1 VSLVERS
8 WRERILRAVLSVA
21 AVVGPLVVLLTL
33 FVRSRRPG
41 PVESLVLVAVAIMLP
56 LLRLLPRL
64 SIAARAAG
72 LIAVLFSLSV
82 FLLARIGFTP
92 GLAITLATTCVLGD
106 IYLGRRF
113 GFLLVVASGLAFFVV
128 GLLVSDG
135 AVTLSPD
142 DLDPMRLRNWVRM
155 ALATSLTTGVLV
167 LGVDFVIRQVEASS
181 RATIEARARWQRGA
195 EQLIRL
201 GHGTAIESGEANEAF
216 RALCEAGARVLEVAR
231 CSIWLLDERR
241 GILRCE
247 NLYER
252 ASGRHSSGLR
262 ITAADAP
269 AYFAALRE
277 ARSLPVEDARN
288 DPRTRELDSYLDEHG
303 VKSLLDAPI
312 RYGDRVVGV
321 VCHEHVD
328 RQVAFSP
335 DAESYAA
342 SLADFAARALAAA
355 DRTAKE
361 RDLRVA
367 YERLSQLNRRLE
379 AAKEEER
386 RFLAHEL
393 HDELG
398 QALTALKLRL
408 QLGERAAGGD
418 AAGAAAAAAA
428 DAIGIVDNLIAH
440 VRKMSVDLRPPL
452 LDEVGLVPALRAYL
466 HAQATR
472 SGVTMDL
479 EDDAGAGDG
488 ARLPADLEIACFR
501 VAQESVTNVL
511 RHAAARRITVRLG
524 RRPHSVWLAVHDD
537 GRGFDTATTLE
548 AAAAGGHLGIVGMR
562 ERARA
567 GGGTFKVESRPGS
580 GTTVEIELPIAGG
593 GQPGVLS

>member
-1 VSLVERS
+1 VGAVSLVERS
-8 WRERILRAVLSVA
+8 WRENILRAILTVA
-21 AVVGPLVVLLTL
+21 ALIGPVVCALALL
-33 FVRSRRPG
+33 VRSRWPE
-41 PVESLVLVAVAIMLP
+41 PVETAALVAVMIVLP

-64 SIAARAAG
+64 SITTRAAG
-72 LIAVLFSLSV
+72 LITVFFSLSV
-82 FLLARIGFTP
+82 FMLTRIGFTP
-92 GLAITLATTCVLGD
+92 ALGVTLATTCVLGD

-113 GFLLVVASGLAFFVV
+113 GFLLVAACGLAYLVV
-128 GLLVSDG
+128 GLLVAG
-135 AVTLSPD
+135 GTVTLTLGD
-142 DLDPMRLRNWVRM
+142 IDPLRLRNWVRI
-155 ALATSLTTGVLV
+155 ALTTSLTSAMLM
-167 LGVDFVIRQVEASS
+167 LGVDIVIRQVEASA
-181 RATIEARARWQRGA
+181 RAASEARARWQRGA
-195 EQLIRL
+195 EQLIAL
-201 GHGTAIESGEANEAF
+201 GRGTAMESGEPQEAF
-216 RALCEAGARVLEVAR
+216 RALCEAGARVLEVPR
-231 CSIWLLDERR
+231 CSIWLLDDKR

-247 NLYER
+247 NLFER
-252 ASGRHSSGLR
+252 AYGRHSSGLR
-262 ITAADAP
+262 IAAADAP

-288 DPRTRELDSYLDEHG
+288 DPRTRELGSYLDEHG

-321 VCHEHVD
+321 VCHEHVEQ
-328 RQVAFSP
+328 RVVFSP

-355 DRTAKE
+355 DRAANE
-361 RDLRVA
+361 RDLRAA
-367 YERLSQLNRRLE
+367 YERLGQLNRRLE

-408 QLGERAAGGD
+408 QIGGRAPEAD
-418 AAGAAAAAAA
+418 AASAAASAAS
-428 DAIGIVDNLIAH
+428 DAIAIVDNLIAR

-466 HAQATR
+466 QAQATL

-479 EDDAGAGDG
+479 EGDTGGADG
-488 ARLPADLEIACFR
+488 ARLPAELEIACFR
-501 VAQESVTNVL
+501 VAQESITNVL
-511 RHAAARRITVRLG
+511 RHASAGKITVRI
-524 RRPHSVWLAVHDD
+524 RRQPHSVWLAVQDD
-537 GRGFDTATTLE
+537 GRGFNTGATLE

-567 GGGTFKVESRPGS
+567 GGGTFKLESQPGS
-580 GTTVEIELPIAGG
+580 GTTVEIELPVAA
-593 GQPGVLS
+593 S

>member
-1 VSLVERS
+1 MDRS
-8 WRERILRAVLSVA
+8 WREAILRAVLTAA
-21 AVVGPLVVLLTL
+21 AVIGPVVVVLAL

-41 PVESLVLVAVAIMLP
+41 PVETAVLIAVAIVLP

-72 LIAVLFSLSV
+72 LIAVFFSVSV

-92 GLAITLATTCVLGD
+92 ALAITLATTCVLGN
-106 IYLGRRF
+106 IYLGRWF
-113 GFLLVVASGLAFFVV
+113 GFLLVVSSGLAYFVV

-135 AVTLSPD
+135 TVTLARGD
-142 DLDPMRLRNWVRM
+142 MDPLQLRNWVRT
-155 ALATSLTTGVLV
+155 ALATSLTTAVLM
-167 LGVDFVIRQVEASS
+167 LGVDFVIRQVETTA
-181 RATIEARARWQRGA
+181 RAVTEARARWQRGA
-195 EQLIRL
+195 EQLIAL
-201 GHGTAIESGEANEAF
+201 GRGTAIESGEVAEAF
-216 RALCEAGARVLEVAR
+216 RALCDAGARVLEASR
-231 CSIWLLDERR
+231 CSVWLLDEKR

-247 NLYER
+247 NMYER

-288 DPRTRELDSYLDEHG
+288 DPRTQQLGSYLEEHG

-321 VCHEHVD
+321 VCHEHIERRV
-328 RQVAFSP
+328 VFSP

-342 SLADFAARALAAA
+342 SLADFAARAMAAA
-355 DRTAKE
+355 DRAANE
-361 RDLRVA
+361 RDLRRA
-367 YERLSQLNRRLE
+367 YERLGQLNRRLE

-408 QLGERAAGGD
+408 QIGERAPD
-418 AAGAAAAAAA
+418 TAAAAAT
-428 DAIGIVDNLIAH
+428 DAIAIVDDLIAR

-466 HAQATR
+466 HAQATV
-472 SGVTMDL
+472 SGVAMDL
-479 EDDAGAGDG
+479 TDGDDNAGGVDG
-488 ARLPADLEIACFR
+488 ARLSPDLEIVCFR
-501 VAQESVTNVL
+501 VAQESITNVL
-511 RHAAARRITVRLG
+511 RHALARKVTVRIA
-524 RRPHSVWLAVHDD
+524 RQPHSVRLAIQDD
-537 GRGFDTATTLE
+537 GRGFNPATTLE

-567 GGGTFKVESRPGS
+567 GGGTFKLESQPGK
-580 GTTVEIELPIAGG
+580 GTTVEVELPIAAA
-593 GQPGVLS
+593 GQR

>member
-1 VSLVERS
+1 VGAVSLAERS
-8 WRERILRAVLSVA
+8 WRESILRAILTVA
-21 AVVGPLVVLLTL
+21 AVVGPLVCVLALL
-33 FVRSRRPG
+33 VRSRLPG
-41 PVESLVLVAVAIMLP
+41 PVEIVVLAAVAVVLP

-64 SIAARAAG
+64 SVAARASG
-72 LIAVLFSLSV
+72 LIAVFFSLSV
-82 FLLARIGFTP
+82 FMLARIGFTP

-106 IYLGRRF
+106 IYLGRRL
-113 GFLLVVASGLAFFVV
+113 GLLLAVASGLAYFVV
-128 GLLVSDG
+128 GLLVADG
-135 AVTLSPD
+135 TVTLTPG
-142 DLDPMRLRNWVRM
+142 DLDPLHLRNWIRM
-155 ALATSLTTGVLV
+155 ALATSLTTAVLT
-167 LGVDFVIRQVEASS
+167 LGVDFVIRQVETSS
-181 RATIEARARWQRGA
+181 RAASEARVRWHRGA
-195 EQLIRL
+195 EQLVAL
-201 GHGTAIESGEANEAF
+201 GRGTAIESGEAHEAF

-247 NLYER
+247 NLFER

-269 AYFAALRE
+269 AYFAALHE
-277 ARSLPVEDARN
+277 ARSLAVEDARG
-288 DPRTRELDSYLDEHG
+288 DPRTQQLGSYLDEHG

-321 VCHEHVD
+321 VCHEHVEQ
-328 RQVAFSP
+328 RVVFSP

-355 DRTAKE
+355 DRAANE
-361 RDLRVA
+361 RDLRAA
-367 YERLSQLNRRLE
+367 YERLGQLNRRLE

-408 QLGERAAGGD
+408 QIGGRASEAD
-418 AAGAAAAAAA
+418 AASAAASAAS
-428 DAIGIVDNLIAH
+428 DAIAIVDNLIAR

-466 HAQATR
+466 QAQATL

-479 EDDAGAGDG
+479 EEDAGGADG
-488 ARLPADLEIACFR
+488 TRLPAELEIACFR
-501 VAQESVTNVL
+501 VAQESITNVL
-511 RHAAARRITVRLG
+511 RHASAGKITVRI
-524 RRPHSVWLAVHDD
+524 RRQPQSVWLAVQDD
-537 GRGFDTATTLE
+537 GRGFNTGATLE

-567 GGGTFKVESRPGS
+567 GGGTFKVESQPGS
-580 GTTVEIELPIAGG
+580 GTTVEIELPVA
-593 GQPGVLS
+593 SS

>member
-1 VSLVERS
+1 MSLAAWS
-8 WRERILRAVLSVA
+8 WRETILRAVLTAA
-21 AVVGPLVVLLTL
+21 AVVGPVIAVLAL
-33 FVRSRRPG
+33 FVRSRSPG
-41 PVESLVLVAVAIMLP
+41 PVETAVLLAVAIVLP
-56 LLRLLPRL
+56 LLRLLPWL
-64 SIAARAAG
+64 SVAARAAG
-72 LIAVLFSLSV
+72 LIAVFFSLSV
-82 FLLARIGFTP
+82 FLLGRIGFTP

-113 GFLLVVASGLAFFVV
+113 GFLLVVASGLAYFVV

-135 AVTLSPD
+135 TVTLAPG
-142 DLDPMRLRNWVRM
+142 DLDPLRLRNWVRM
-155 ALATSLTTGVLV
+155 ALAATLTTAVLT
-167 LGVDFVIRQVEASS
+167 LGVDFVIRQVEATS
-181 RATIEARARWQRGA
+181 RAAADARARWQRGA
-195 EQLIRL
+195 EQLIAL
-201 GHGTAIESGEANEAF
+201 GRGTAIESGDINDAF
-216 RALCEAGARVLEVAR
+216 RALCEAGARVLEAAR
-231 CSIWLLDERR
+231 CSVWLLDEKR

-262 ITAADAP
+262 ISAADAP

-277 ARSLPVEDARN
+277 ARSLAVEDARN
-288 DPRTRELDSYLDEHG
+288 DPRTRELAGYLDEQG

-321 VCHEHVD
+321 VCHEH
-328 RQVAFSP
+328 RERHVAFSP

-342 SLADFAARALAAA
+342 SLADFAARAMAAA
-355 DRTAKE
+355 DRAANE
-361 RDLRVA
+361 RDLRNA
-367 YERLSQLNRRLE
+367 YERLGQLNRRLE

-408 QLGERAAGGD
+408 QIGERAPQAD
-418 AAGAAAAAAA
+418 AASAAAAAAS
-428 DAIGIVDNLIAH
+428 DAIAIVDDLIAR

-466 HAQATR
+466 HAQAMV
-472 SGVTMDL
+472 SGVAVELTDG
-479 EDDAGAGDG
+479 DGDAAADG
-488 ARLPADLEIACFR
+488 ARLSPDVEIACFR

-511 RHAAARRITVRLG
+511 RHASARNIAIHIERQPRSVRL
-524 RRPHSVWLAVHDD
+524 AIHDD
-537 GRGFDTATTLE
+537 GRGFNPATSLE

-567 GGGTFKVESRPGS
+567 SGGTFKLESQPGK

-593 GQPGVLS
+593 